1 MREFRKL
8 EQSLTMLADNE
19 QWLADNLDKLVP
31 LPEPS
36 EATLEAHTAGPEKKW
51 CGLMELVRVADE
63 VTPRNAGGLA
73 TRQPAKS
80 DELGQRAQS
89 L

>member
-1 MREFRKL
+1 MD
-8 EQSLTMLADNE
+8 ADT
-19 QWLADNLDKLVP
+19 P
-31 LPEPS
+31 
-36 EATLEAHTAGPEKKW
+36 GPEKKW

-73 TRQPAKS
+73 TRQPAKL
-80 DELGQRAQS
+80 DELAQRAQS

>member
-1 MREFRKL
+1 
-8 EQSLTMLADNE
+8 MLADNHNN
-19 QWLADNLDKLVP
+19 LANNLDKLVP

-36 EATLEAHTAGPEKKW
+36 ESTLDAGTAVLRKKW

-73 TRQPAKS
+73 TR
-80 DELGQRAQS
+80 
-89 L
+89 